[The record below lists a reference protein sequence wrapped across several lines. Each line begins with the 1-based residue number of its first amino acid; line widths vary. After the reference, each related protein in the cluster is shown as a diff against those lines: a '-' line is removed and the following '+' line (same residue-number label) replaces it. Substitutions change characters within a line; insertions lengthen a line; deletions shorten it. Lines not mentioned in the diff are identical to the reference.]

1 KAVTSFFFSSRRRH
15 TTSKRDWSSDV
26 CSSDQPAVFVVVI
39 FSFTLPD
46 ELVHGTGLLSVT
58 AMGMTLANA
67 GINSL
72 NDFSHFKENESL
84 LLISAIFI
92 MLASSL
98 NLDTI
103 LHIFIPH
110 IIGYVLLMMFVVR
123 PLSIFISTIG
133 TGLTTGEKS
142 LVGWIAPRVI
152 VALTVSSYFANTLLE
167 AG

>member
-1 KAVTSFFFSSRRRH
+1 YAGLNNVDSFIVFFFSSALAVLLVSFFGRSIGWMFKTWH
-15 TTSKRDWSSDV
+15 IPELLKSPD
-26 CSSDQPAVFVVVI
+26 VFVVVI

-72 NDFSHFKENESL
+72 NDFRHFKENVSL

-103 LHIFIPH
+103 LHIF
-110 IIGYVLLMMFVVR
+110 
-123 PLSIFISTIG
+123 
-133 TGLTTGEKS
+133 
-142 LVGWIAPRVI
+142 
-152 VALTVSSYFANTLLE
+152 
-167 AG
+167 

>member
-1 KAVTSFFFSSRRRH
+1 
-15 TTSKRDWSSDV
+15 
-26 CSSDQPAVFVVVI
+26 
-39 FSFTLPD
+39 
-46 ELVHGTGLLSVT
+46 GTGLLSVT

-72 NDFSHFKENESL
+72 NDFRHFKENVSL

-103 LHIFIPH
+103 LHIFNPH

-123 PLSIFISTIG
+123 PLSIFILTIG
-133 TGLTTGEKS
+133 IGLITGGKS
-142 LVGWIAPRVI
+142 LVGCIAPRGI
-152 VALTVSSYFANTLLE
+152 VALTVSRAWKSVVY
-167 AG
+167 G

>member
-1 KAVTSFFFSSRRRH
+1 AVFAFEIISFFTSGSNNVDTLLLFFFGSALAVLLGWFSGRSLGWMFETGH
-15 TTSKRDWSSDV
+15 IPEFLKS
-26 CSSDQPAVFVVVI
+26 PAVFVVVI

-46 ELVHGTGLLSVT
+46 ELVHGTGLLSV
-58 AMGMTLANA
+58 
-67 GINSL
+67 
-72 NDFSHFKENESL
+72 

-103 LHIFIPH
+103 LHIFNPH

-142 LVGWIAPRVI
+142 LVGWIAPRGI
-152 VALTVSSYFANTLLE
+152 VALTVSSYFANI
-167 AG
+167 